1 MSEVPPER
9 PMLTQATG
17 RAADVL
23 VGGFAGSPALLL
35 IVVLNVAMILT
46 GGYYMLQ
53 QDRLRN
59 EVNSQVI
66 GLMEKCI
73 LHTSPIERQQGTP
86 P

>member
-1 MSEVPPER
+1 VV
-9 PMLTQATG
+9 Q
-17 RAADVL
+17 RAHVTKSI
-23 VGGFAGSPALLL
+23 VSGFQGAPSLLL

-66 GLMEKCI
+66 GLLEKCV
-73 LHTSPIERQQGTP
+73 LKDK
-86 P
+86 